1 MNKEEL
7 EQIERD
13 EEVKQQIIAELN
25 DGDCCPYID
34 GQENMSEEDW
44 QEIADAVQKN
54 LIYDP
59 CGLTYT
65 ADGFAR
71 YFKTKTYNK

>member
-1 MNKEEL
+1 MEF
-7 EQIERD
+7 D
-13 EEVKQQIIAELN
+13 EIKQEIIDTLKDSN
-25 DGDCCPYID
+25 DCCSYVD

-44 QEIADAVQKN
+44 QEIADSVQHN

-59 CGLTYT
+59 CGLVYT

-71 YFKTKTYNK
+71 YFKMKTFNKQ

>member
-1 MNKEEL
+1 MEFDNIKKE
-7 EQIERD
+7 
-13 EEVKQQIIAELN
+13 IINTLKDSN
-25 DGDCCPYID
+25 DCCSYID

-54 LIYDP
+54 LIFDP

-65 ADGFAR
+65 ADGFTR
-71 YFKTKTYNK
+71 YFRMTIYNKE

>member
-1 MNKEEL
+1 MEFDNIKKE
-7 EQIERD
+7 
-13 EEVKQQIIAELN
+13 IIDTLKDN
-25 DGDCCPYID
+25 NDCCSYID
-34 GQENMSEEDW
+34 GQENMSDEDW
-44 QEIADAVQKN
+44 QEIANSVQHN

-71 YFKTKTYNK
+71 YFKMTLYNKE

>member
-13 EEVKQQIIAELN
+13 EAIKEQIIAELK
-25 DGDCCPYID
+25 DGDCCTYID
-34 GQENMSEEDW
+34 EQEYLTEDDW

-54 LIYDP
+54 LVFDP

-65 ADGFAR
+65 ADGFTR
-71 YFKTKTYNK
+71 YFKTKTHN

>member
-1 MNKEEL
+1 MEFDKIKEE
-7 EQIERD
+7 
-13 EEVKQQIIAELN
+13 IIDTLKN
-25 DGDCCPYID
+25 DGDCCSYID

-54 LIYDP
+54 LIFDP

-65 ADGFAR
+65 SDGFAR
-71 YFKTKTYNK
+71 YFRMKTFNKQ

>member
-1 MNKEEL
+1 MDTEK
-7 EQIERD
+7 I
-13 EEVKQQIIAELN
+13 KQEIIDTLKDSN
-25 DGDCCPYID
+25 DCCSYID
-34 GQENMSEEDW
+34 EQENLTEEDW
-44 QEIADAVQKN
+44 QEIADSVQHN

-71 YFKTKTYNK
+71 YFKMKTFNKQ